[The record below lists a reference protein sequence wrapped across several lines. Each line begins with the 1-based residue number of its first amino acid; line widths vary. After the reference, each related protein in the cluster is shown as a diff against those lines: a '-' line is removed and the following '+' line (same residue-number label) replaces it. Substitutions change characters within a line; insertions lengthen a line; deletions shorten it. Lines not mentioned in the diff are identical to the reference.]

1 MTDIVEKKV
10 FFVIEQKIFELEA
23 EKERF
28 GMYSP
33 ILEAQ
38 IDILNNI
45 TKELRKYLNS

>member
-1 MTDIVEKKV
+1 MTDGIERKV
-10 FFVIEQKIFELEA
+10 FYVIEQKIFEIED

-38 IDILNNI
+38 LDVLHDIMS
-45 TKELRKYLNS
+45 ELRKYLNS